1 MINKISAYCSALK
14 GAKITAEISNTVKNS
29 YKSAKNIF
37 GEMFPKFDADY
48 DKLVLSKQEAKPSK
62 SNFDWDAIGKMLTFK
77 I

>member
-1 MINKISAYCSALK
+1 MINKINPFCSMLK
-14 GAKITAEISNTVKNS
+14 GTKITPQVSNAVKNS
-29 YKSAKNIF
+29 YKSVKNIF

-48 DKLVLSKQEAKPSK
+48 DKLVLSKQEVKFSK

>member
-1 MINKISAYCSALK
+1 MISKINPFCSMLK
-14 GAKITAEISNTVKNS
+14 GTKITPQISNTVKNS

-37 GEMFPKFDADY
+37 GEIFPRLDTDY
-48 DKLVLSKQEAKPSK
+48 DKLVVSKQEIKPSK